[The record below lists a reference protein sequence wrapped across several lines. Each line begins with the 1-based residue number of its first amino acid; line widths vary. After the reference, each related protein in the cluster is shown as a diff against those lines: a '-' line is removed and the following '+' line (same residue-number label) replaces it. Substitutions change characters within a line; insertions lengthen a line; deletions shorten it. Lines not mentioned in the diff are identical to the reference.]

1 MAKYS
6 VFISYDYDN
15 DKSSKDQLL
24 GWDANKEID
33 FSSYDQP
40 LSVAV
45 DSHEA
50 EIIKKELADRIGAAR
65 YFLSMVG
72 KDSYRSGWTA
82 WQTRKAAELKKKLVA
97 VRINSINEP
106 PAALQRAG
114 ATWTPRFRFD
124 LIKTAFEAA

>member
-15 DKSSKDQLL
+15 DRASKDQLL
-24 GWDANKEID
+24 AWDANKEID
-33 FSSYDQP
+33 FSSYDQS
-40 LSVAV
+40 LSVGV

-50 EIIKKELADRIGAAR
+50 EVIKKEIADRIGAAR

-72 KDSYRSGWTA
+72 KDSYRNGWAA
-82 WQTRKAAELKKKLVA
+82 WQTCKAAELKKKLVA
-97 VRINSINEP
+97 VKLDSINEP

-114 ATWTPRFRFD
+114 ATWTMMFTFD
-124 LIKTAFEAA
+124 FIKTAIAAV